1 MEEDRVINVCITG
14 AAGNIAYAFYSMLC
28 SGEIF
33 GPNQKMNLKL
43 LDVQKQ
49 SKMLTG
55 VALELEDC
63 TYKLVNSIEY
73 GYDPE
78 VIFKDMD
85 FGIFLGG

>member
-1 MEEDRVINVCITG
+1 M
-14 AAGNIAYAFYSMLC
+14 
-28 SGEIF
+28 
-33 GPNQKMNLKL
+33 
-43 LDVQKQ
+43 QKQ